1 VKGVVGGVEERRRSE
16 GGEEMESGISRSV
29 AVAVVTRIIIKRVRL
44 KDVSMALVYPCYIK
58 HEDAKS
64 ISRNLPGRRRY
75 GELASNTRPKE
86 PKASSGPL

>member
-44 KDVSMALVYPCYIK
+44 KMFP
-58 HEDAKS
+58 
-64 ISRNLPGRRRY
+64 
-75 GELASNTRPKE
+75 
-86 PKASSGPL
+86 